1 MKKTILFILVS
12 LIIVCIFTSCSAQQ
26 KEETENSSISS
37 TKTETNLT
45 KADKKPTETQTQ
57 TETKKETAPEKE
69 TEKNTE
75 PVLDNT
81 ELNMKNAL
89 FIGDSRTVG
98 LMEYSG
104 LSSDFFA
111 NVGMSVYNIYEK
123 KVSVPGTGKIS
134 LNDLLSRKK
143 YNTIYLMLGINELGY
158 NINNTVSEYKKL
170 VSFIKEKQPEAILF
184 IQKNLHITK
193 SKSDSEKYINNENIN
208 LLNSKIAEIAN
219 HRDIFCIDANSLFDN
234 AQGALDADKTSDN
247 VHLYA
252 RYYSEWGK
260 WITEESKKNWGDK

>member
-143 YNTIYLMLGINELGY
+143 Y
-158 NINNTVSEYKKL
+158 
-170 VSFIKEKQPEAILF
+170 
-184 IQKNLHITK
+184 
-193 SKSDSEKYINNENIN
+193 
-208 LLNSKIAEIAN
+208 
-219 HRDIFCIDANSLFDN
+219 
-234 AQGALDADKTSDN
+234 
-247 VHLYA
+247 
-252 RYYSEWGK
+252 
-260 WITEESKKNWGDK
+260 

>member
-193 SKSDSEKYINNENIN
+193 SKSDSENEKYT
-208 LLNSKIAEIAN
+208 L
-219 HRDIFCIDANSLFDN
+219 
-234 AQGALDADKTSDN
+234 
-247 VHLYA
+247 
-252 RYYSEWGK
+252 
-260 WITEESKKNWGDK
+260 